1 MAFSLFSTSFR
12 VFLGGKGMRLLSFF
26 GGSSGSVLVLVCILP
41 IKSLLG
47 GGVAEVV

>member
-1 MAFSLFSTSFR
+1 MAFLLFSTSFE
-12 VFLGGKGMRLLSFF
+12 FFWGGKGMGLLSFF
-26 GGSSGSVLVLVCILP
+26 GGSSGSILVLVCILP